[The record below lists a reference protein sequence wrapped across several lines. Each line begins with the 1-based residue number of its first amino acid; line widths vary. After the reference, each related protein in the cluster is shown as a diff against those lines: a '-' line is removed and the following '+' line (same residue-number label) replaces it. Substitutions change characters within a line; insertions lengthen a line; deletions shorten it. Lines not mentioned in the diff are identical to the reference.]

1 MTIFPTSPAHDF
13 TFSST
18 LHQITH
24 APRYWGQCI
33 EQIMALWQPT
43 DELILLAE
51 AAQGYADS
59 RLDFFDQLYLLDH
72 DADFLG
78 LVNGMVNNQARYKT
92 IDYAQ
97 WAQLVLKHQR
107 HITWK

>member
-1 MTIFPTSPAHDF
+1 MSISPVFPTDNNVAM
-13 TFSST
+13 TST

-24 APRYWGQCI
+24 APRYWGHCV

-43 DELILLAE
+43 DELILLGE
-51 AAQGYADS
+51 AAQGYADA
-59 RLDFFDQLYLLDH
+59 RLDFFDQVYLLNH
-72 DADFLG
+72 DADLLG
-78 LVNGMVNNQARYKT
+78 LVNNDTRYHL

-107 HITWK
+107 HISWK

>member
-1 MTIFPTSPAHDF
+1 MTIAPTSPAHDF

-78 LVNGMVNNQARYKT
+78 LVNEMVNNQARYKT

-97 WAQLVLKHQR
+97 WAQVVLKHQR

>member
-1 MTIFPTSPAHDF
+1 MTIAPTSPAHDF
-13 TFSST
+13 TISST

-72 DADFLG
+72 DADLLG
-78 LVNGMVNNQARYKT
+78 LVNNQARYKT

>member
-1 MTIFPTSPAHDF
+1 MTISPTSPAHDF

-24 APRYWGQCI
+24 APRYWGQSI
-33 EQIMALWQPT
+33 EQIIALWQPA

-51 AAQGYADS
+51 AAQGCADS

-78 LVNGMVNNQARYKT
+78 LVNMVVNNQARYKT